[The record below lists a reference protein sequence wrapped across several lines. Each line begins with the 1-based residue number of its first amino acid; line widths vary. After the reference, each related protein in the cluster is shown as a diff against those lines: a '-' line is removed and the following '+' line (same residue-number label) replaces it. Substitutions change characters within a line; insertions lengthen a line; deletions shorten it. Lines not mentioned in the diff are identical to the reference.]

1 MEFRKIL
8 VPVIGAKQDHV
19 ALAAAF
25 AAAKPFDAHVEALFV
40 HPDPR
45 EAVPYVGMPVS
56 PEVIQQI
63 VDSAEHIARN
73 AATAAHAALEKAASQ
88 AGVKLVEHPV
98 TGEGFVTACFR
109 EVNGHFITRV
119 GEAARLSDLVVFGPA
134 TLDSGPDV
142 SGAFVETLTHAERP
156 VLLAAEGAL
165 HSLTRKIVIGYD
177 RSVAASHAISAAL
190 PLLAHAHEVELI
202 AVQETP
208 LDTQSLDEAVEY
220 LALHGVSATSHI
232 ISKGE
237 RSAGEALL
245 EAAAKDGASMLVI
258 GGYGHSRM
266 LESIFGGTTLHLTR
280 HRTVPLFM
288 VH

>member
-8 VPVIGAKQDHV
+8 VPVIGAKQDGI

-25 AAAKPFDAHVEALFV
+25 TAAKPFDAHVEALFV

-56 PEVIQQI
+56 PEVIQTI
-63 VDSAEHIARN
+63 VDSAMEISRK
-73 AATAAHAALEKAASQ
+73 AAKTAHAILAKAAEH
-88 AGVKLVEHPV
+88 AGAKLVDHPM
-98 TGEGFVTACFR
+98 TGKGFVTACLR
-109 EVNGHFITRV
+109 EVEGHFITRV
-119 GEAARLSDLVVFGPA
+119 GEAARLCDLVVFGPS

-156 VLLAAEGAL
+156 VLLASEGMP
-165 HSLTRKIVIGYD
+165 HSLAKKIVIGYD

-190 PLLAHAHEVELI
+190 PFLALAGEVELI

-208 LDTQSLDEAVEY
+208 IDSRSLDEAVEY
-220 LALHGVSATSHI
+220 LALHGVSAKTHI
-232 ISKGE
+232 IAKGE
-237 RSAGEALL
+237 LSAGEALL
-245 EAAAKDGASMLVI
+245 AAAAKSGASLLVI
-258 GGYGHSRM
+258 GGYGHSRV
-266 LESIFGGTTLHLTR
+266 LESVFGGTTVHLTR
-280 HRTVPLFM
+280 ARAMPLFM